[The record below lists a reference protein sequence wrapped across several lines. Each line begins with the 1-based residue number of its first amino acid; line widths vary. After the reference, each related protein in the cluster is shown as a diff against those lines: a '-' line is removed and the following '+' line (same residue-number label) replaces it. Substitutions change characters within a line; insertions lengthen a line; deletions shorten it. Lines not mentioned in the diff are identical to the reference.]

1 MRVVAVSLAALSV
14 FALAATAS
22 ARSITGTT
30 GNDRL
35 VGTPHADAIR
45 GLGGRDKL
53 VGRGGADY
61 LDGGQGRDAM
71 DGGPGADL
79 VLAAYDGSRDTVR
92 CGGGADIVNADA
104 IDAVARDC
112 ELVGRRLSQDPY
124 RNDGGQHESEVEPDS
139 FTFGRTT
146 IATFQVGRRFE
157 GGATNIGFSV
167 STNEGATW
175 RSGFVPGLTAAG
187 VPPGPNERA
196 SDPAVA
202 FDARHG
208 TWLISTLALGNGVTR
223 LAVNRSADGFVWSAA
238 LNAAEESGAGGEEGV
253 AFDKNWIACDN
264 SAASPFFGRCYL
276 AYTHSADADML
287 AVRWSDDGGQ
297 TWSLGANTG
306 ARPAV
311 GVFPAIRPNGDLVA
325 VYLLE
330 AGRFGIAASRS
341 TDGGAT
347 WAPPV
352 RIADVDNGCA
362 VKGFRAFPLPSAD
375 VDATG
380 RVWATWHDCESPS
393 VRRNAVFVATSPDGA
408 SWSAPS
414 AVTRGHDDIL
424 PAIGTDAS
432 TGRVAIA
439 FMRSGPG
446 GIDTELVE
454 SSGSPTRWGATRR
467 LSVVSSALP
476 YMPRTTS
483 GRMLGD
489 YISVHYASG
498 RPLVVW
504 VLALVPIDGALR
516 QAVYAT
522 RS

>member
-1 MRVVAVSLAALSV
+1 MGLA
-14 FALAATAS
+14 
-22 ARSITGTT
+22 
-30 GNDRL
+30 
-35 VGTPHADAIR
+35 
-45 GLGGRDKL
+45 
-53 VGRGGADY
+53 
-61 LDGGQGRDAM
+61 
-71 DGGPGADL
+71 ADL

-92 CGGGADIVNADA
+92 CGAGADVVNADLV
-104 IDAVARDC
+104 DAVARDC

-124 RNDGGQHESEVEPDS
+124 RSDGGQHESEVEPDS

-146 IATFQVGRRFE
+146 VATFQVGRRFE
-157 GGATNIGFSV
+157 GAATNVGFAV
-167 STNEGATW
+167 TTDDGRTW
-175 RSGFVPGLTAAG
+175 RSGFLPGLTSAS
-187 VPPGPNERA
+187 VPPGPNARA

-208 TWLISTLALGNGVTR
+208 TWLISTLAFGSGVTR
-223 LAVNRSADGFVWSAA
+223 LAINRSADGFSWSTA
-238 LNAAEESGAGGEEGV
+238 LNAAEVSGLGGEEGV

-264 SAASPFFGRCYL
+264 AETSPFFGRCYL
-276 AYTHSADADML
+276 VYTHSADADML

-297 TWSLGANTG
+297 TWTLGATIG

-341 TDGGAT
+341 TDGGQT

-362 VKGFRAFPLPSAD
+362 IQGFRAFPLPAAD

-380 RVWATWHDCESPS
+380 QVWATWHDCESPS
-393 VRRNAVFVATSPDGA
+393 TRGNAVFVATSPDGA

-414 AVTRGHDDIL
+414 AVTRGHDDVL
-424 PAIGTDAS
+424 PAIGVDPTS
-432 TGRVAIA
+432 GRVAIA
-439 FMRSGPG
+439 YMRSGPN

-454 SSGSPTRWGATRR
+454 SAGNPASWGAPRR
-467 LSVVSSALP
+467 LSVESSALP
-476 YMPRTTS
+476 SMPRTTS

-489 YISVHYASG
+489 YISVHYAAG

-504 VLALVPIDGALR
+504 VLALVPVDGALR

-522 RS
+522 RT